1 MQVRE
6 LVRRNILEL
15 KAYRSAR
22 DEVQEG
28 ILLDANESPF
38 AVDWRGIQLN
48 RYPDPNQ
55 SRLREA
61 LAAYTGTRPE
71 QVVAGCGSDEVLD
84 WIFKIFC
91 QPGEDQVAVV
101 EPTYGMYRVMAQTF
115 GVSLV
120 ESRLDRD
127 QRLDADAFLEE
138 TPASVKVVF
147 LCSPNNPTGDL
158 LGTGQIL
165 KLCREWKGIVVL
177 DEAYVEFSETPS
189 LVDQV
194 KVFPNLVV
202 MRTLSKAFGRAAL
215 RLGYAVA
222 SPLVTSFFL
231 KVKAPYNLSS
241 LVMRKGLEALEGW
254 ERHRDT
260 WRRIRRE
267 RDRLAGEL
275 AATPALGRIFPSQSN
290 FLLFDCP
297 GAASVCRKLRER
309 GIVVRDR
316 SDLPGLS
323 ECIRVSVGTP
333 EENDL
338 FLRELRRILP

>member
-28 ILLDANESPF
+28 VLLDANESPF
-38 AVDWRGIQLN
+38 PVDWRGIQLN

-55 SRLREA
+55 TRLREA
-61 LAAYTGTRPE
+61 LAAYTGARPE

-120 ESRLDRD
+120 ESRLDRA
-127 QRLDADAFLEE
+127 QRLDADAFLKEV
-138 TPASVKVVF
+138 PASVKVAF

-189 LVDQV
+189 LVEQV
-194 KVFPNLVV
+194 EVYPNLVV

-241 LVMRKGLEALEGW
+241 LVMQKGLEALDGW

-260 WRRIRRE
+260 WRGIRRE
-267 RDRLAGEL
+267 RERLAREL
-275 AATPALGRIFPSQSN
+275 AAIPGLGRIFPSQSN

-297 GAASVCRKLRER
+297 GAGSICRKLREA

-323 ECIRVSVGTP
+323 ECIRVSVGTR

>member
-6 LVRRNILEL
+6 LVRPNILEL

-28 ILLDANESPF
+28 VLLDANESPF

-55 SRLREA
+55 TRLREA

-127 QRLDADAFLEE
+127 QRLDADAFLKEV
-138 TPASVKVVF
+138 PAAVKVVF

-165 KLCREWKGIVVL
+165 KLCREWNGIVVL
-177 DEAYVEFSETPS
+177 DEAYVEFSDTPS

-194 KVFPNLVV
+194 EVFPNLVV

-222 SPLVTSFFL
+222 SPLVTSFFR

-254 ERHRDT
+254 ERHRGA

-275 AATPALGRIFPSQSN
+275 AAMPGLGRVFPSQSN
-290 FLLFDCP
+290 FVLFDCP
-297 GAASVCRKLRER
+297 GAGSICRKLRET

>member
-6 LVRRNILEL
+6 LVRPNILEL

-38 AVDWRGIQLN
+38 AVDWRGIHLN

-55 SRLREA
+55 TRLREA

-138 TPASVKVVF
+138 APAAVKVVF

-158 LGTGQIL
+158 LGAGQIL

-194 KVFPNLVV
+194 EVFPNLVV

-241 LVMRKGLEALEGW
+241 LVMQKGLEALDGW
-254 ERHRDT
+254 ERHKDV

-267 RDRLAGEL
+267 RERLAGEL
-275 AATPALGRIFPSQSN
+275 AAMPGLGRVFPSQSN

-297 GAASVCRKLRER
+297 GAGSICRKLRET